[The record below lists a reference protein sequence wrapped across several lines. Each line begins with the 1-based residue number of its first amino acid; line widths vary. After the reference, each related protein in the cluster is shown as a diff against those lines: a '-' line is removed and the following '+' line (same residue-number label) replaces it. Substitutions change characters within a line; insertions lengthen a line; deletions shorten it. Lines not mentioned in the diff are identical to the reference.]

1 MSVLKLAFLSSIS
14 PQTLAVVLYLLGGK
28 RGAKHAS
35 LFVGGTLITSFVAGI
50 AVTQG
55 LADTGIHVDSIGG
68 GRHFPGIDMGF
79 GVALLLFAGYVL
91 WRSRRVEGHRHH
103 GDREKESRR
112 LDRMVESSYIC
123 LGTGLIFGVPG
134 PGYALVLAEAAGNPF
149 GYVLLVVAAFSL
161 ISYSWGWIPVLW
173 YMVDRDRALRRLQA
187 LRASVNRHRIA
198 LIVSVLAVVGTYLV
212 VLGVL
217 TL

>member
-55 LADTGIHVDSIGG
+55 LADTGIHVDSVGG
-68 GRHFPGIDMGF
+68 GRHLPGVYVGF
-79 GVALLLFAGYVL
+79 GIALLLFAGYVL
-91 WRSRRVEGHRHH
+91 WRSHRAEAHRHH
-103 GDREKESRR
+103 RDREKESRR

-123 LGTGLIFGVPG
+123 LGVGLIFGVPG
-134 PGYALVLAEAAGNPF
+134 PGYALVLAEAAGTPF
-149 GYVLLVVAAFSL
+149 GHMLLVVTAFSL

-187 LRASVNRHRIA
+187 LRAGVSRHRIA
-198 LIVSVLAVVGTYLV
+198 LIVSVLALVGTYLV